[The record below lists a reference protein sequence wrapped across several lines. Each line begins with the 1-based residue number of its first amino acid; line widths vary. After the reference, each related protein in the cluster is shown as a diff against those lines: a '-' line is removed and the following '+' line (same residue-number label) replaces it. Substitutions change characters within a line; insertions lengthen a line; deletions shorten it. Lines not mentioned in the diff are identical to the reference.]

1 MMNVFKPVFSC
12 LIALLLLVNAA
23 GATEQRIT
31 PDGDALQAHID
42 AAADG
47 DVLVLTPGVY
57 AGGVTIKRPLTLRG
71 EPGAVIDAGGEGD
84 VVRVEAADVRIEGLT
99 LRNSGFNLTDMN
111 AGVHAAR
118 GAHNLHVE
126 GNNLEDVAFGVWAWH
141 LEGVRVLDNRIAS
154 NPAVR
159 SQDRGDAIRLF
170 NIRHGL
176 VAYNTVRD
184 ARDGVYIDTSEHVEF
199 RANHF
204 AAVRYAIHYMYSHH
218 GRIVDNVTTDTRSGY
233 ALMMSNHLE
242 VIGNRSVAD
251 RNYGFLLNFV
261 NHSTLAD
268 NRVDRVTGWSG
279 ATGSDHGVTLG
290 SEGKALFIYNSQ
302 SNQIRDN
309 VFANS
314 EIGIHLTAGSE
325 GNRIHGNNFVNNRT
339 QVMYVAT
346 RKQDWSHE
354 GRGNYWSDYLGWDLS
369 GDGVGDHAYEP
380 NDSVDRLL
388 WMYPMARVL
397 MNSPAVQLL
406 RWVQREFPILRPSGV
421 KDSAPLM
428 RPTRS
433 LEELG

>member
-1 MMNVFKPVFSC
+1 MTTVYKHAFFC
-12 LIALLLLVNAA
+12 LIALLLLVDLA
-23 GATEQRIT
+23 GAAQRT
-31 PDGDALQAHID
+31 SPDDGPLQARID
-42 AAADG
+42 AANAG
-47 DVLVLTPGVY
+47 EVLVLAPGVY
-57 AGGVTIKRPLTLRG
+57 PGGVTIDKPLTLRG
-71 EPGAVIDAGGEGD
+71 EPGAVIDAGGQGD
-84 VVRVEAADVRIEGLT
+84 VVRVEAEDVRIEGLV

-111 AGVHAAR
+111 AGVHGAR
-118 GAHNLHVE
+118 GAHRLHVE
-126 GNNLEDVAFGVWAWH
+126 GNILEDVAFGVWAWH
-141 LEGVRVLDNRIAS
+141 LEDVNIIDNRIAS
-154 NPAVR
+154 DPSVR

-170 NIRHGL
+170 NVRHGL

-199 RANHF
+199 RGNHF
-204 AAVRYAIHYMYSHH
+204 SALRYAIHYMYSHH
-218 GRIVDNVTTDTRSGY
+218 GRIVDNTTTDTRSGY

-242 VIGNRSVAD
+242 VTGNRSVGD

-261 NHSTLAD
+261 NHSKVAD
-268 NRVDRVTGWSG
+268 NLVDRVTGWSG
-279 ATGSDHGVTLG
+279 ATGAEHGVTLG
-290 SEGKALFIYNSQ
+290 SEGKAIFIYNSQ
-302 SNQIRDN
+302 SNDIRN
-309 VFANS
+309 NIFANS

-325 GNRIHGNNFVNNRT
+325 GNRIHGNNFIGNRT

-346 RKQDWSHE
+346 RKQDWSYE
-354 GRGNYWSDYLGWDLS
+354 GQGNYWSDYLGWDLQ